1 MNWAG
6 SGTVAW
12 SGWVGTLP
20 LMSRALVIV
29 LVLVLALLSLP
40 VLVSMDGMEP
50 CPTCDGAGM
59 LVASGLC
66 LAVITLFTLLLPT
79 SIAPLRLPSSVFR
92 SRLTISGIERPPR
105 AA

>member
-1 MNWAG
+1 
-6 SGTVAW
+6 
-12 SGWVGTLP
+12 
-20 LMSRALVIV
+20 MSRALVIV
-29 LVLVLALLSLP
+29 LVLVLAILSLP

-59 LVASGLC
+59 LVGSGLC

-105 AA
+105 GA

>member
-1 MNWAG
+1 
-6 SGTVAW
+6 
-12 SGWVGTLP
+12 
-20 LMSRALVIV
+20 MSRALVIV

-40 VLVSMDGMEP
+40 VLVSMDWMEP

-79 SIAPLRLPSSVFR
+79 SIASLRLAASVPR

-105 AA
+105 SA